1 VIWQPDHDKAIAE
14 WRAAKLTASE
24 TALRLFNRFGIN
36 VSRNAVIGRLH
47 RLRLPKSVN
56 QPKFGRPAMK
66 AKPKAV
72 RTAPHI
78 PPGSSEAVV
87 PMMVPLLAL
96 SPNGCR
102 WPYGDRGY
110 VFCNHTRYSDSSYCQ
125 EHYRASLREFAG

>member
-1 VIWQPDHDKAIAE
+1 
-14 WRAAKLTASE
+14 
-24 TALRLFNRFGIN
+24 
-36 VSRNAVIGRLH
+36 
-47 RLRLPKSVN
+47 
-56 QPKFGRPAMK
+56 MK

-72 RTAPHI
+72 RTAPFRPKPLPHTI
-78 PPGSSEAVV
+78 SDGTPSEISSDESGSPVEMKIIRDPAPGSSEAVV

-102 WPYGDRGY
+102 WPYGDHGY